1 MSAEI
6 YTYDALAKKPPTL
19 TGNVSKDTVK
29 EQSWVNWLFGKKP
42 TKTISIPKSHEPV
55 IDPSAVDLSTLLQYS
70 SAEGHPAL
78 REFIRNFVAKV
89 YQPGFSDW
97 QIQLNVGATAGW
109 NQVVNMLM
117 ERGDAI
123 LVEEFT
129 YPGAMNAYQP
139 LDIKAVS

>member
-1 MSAEI
+1 MSAEVFPC
-6 YTYDALAKKPPTL
+6 DALAKKPPTL
-19 TGNVSKDTVK
+19 TGDVSKDTIK
-29 EQSWVNWLFGKKP
+29 EQSFVSWLFGKKK
-42 TKTISIPKSHEPV
+42 TKTITIPKSHDV
-55 IDPSAVDLSTLLQYS
+55 KDPSSVDLSTLLQYS

-89 YQPGFSDW
+89 YQPGTSDW

-109 NQVVNMLM
+109 SQVVNMLM

-139 LDIKAVS
+139 LDIKPVS